1 MFYKEN
7 EFQRKME
14 EKKMAKLAEDLERL
28 RLRVAETDS
37 KLREKEEEKADE
49 KDRLDDARS
58 KLTRRRLGVP
68 DNLEKT

>member
-37 KLREKEEEKADE
+37 KLKEKKEEKAEE
-49 KDRLDDARS
+49 KDRLDDLRNKLRRS
-58 KLTRRRLGVP
+58 RLGATAQ
-68 DNLEKT
+68 L